1 MDLVCGLVY
10 QMGIDSLVCYF
21 NGWYCVFKVL
31 FICLGVIDLI
41 NLEFIGVYM
50 VFVNNGLFIKFYC
63 IFCIEDKDGKK
74 FYEGVFEENVAINFN
89 VNYVMVE
96 MLKYVVGF
104 GGILKMEVGGKIGM
118 INDYVDG
125 WFMGIMFN
133 FVVGIW
139 VGGEYCWI
147 CFWFIQYGQGVVM
160 AKLFFIDFIKAFEKN
175 EEIDF
180 DIEVWFSCFF
190 GDIGIEMNCDEYQK
204 N

>member
-1 MDLVCGLVY
+1 
-10 QMGIDSLVCYF
+10 MGIDSFVCYF
-21 NGWYCVFKVL
+21 NGWYWVFKVF
-31 FICLGVIDLI
+31 FICFGVIDLI

-63 IFCIEDKDGKK
+63 ILCIEDKDGKK
-74 FYEGVFEENVAINFN
+74 LYEGVFEENVVINFN

-125 WFMGIMFN
+125 WFMGIIFN

-139 VGGEYCWI
+139 VGGEY
-147 CFWFIQYGQGVVM
+147 
-160 AKLFFIDFIKAFEKN
+160 
-175 EEIDF
+175 
-180 DIEVWFSCFF
+180 
-190 GDIGIEMNCDEYQK
+190 
-204 N
+204 